1 MAVWSMEFPG
11 QAEYLA
17 EARKFTRA
25 VLGGCDGSDHVT
37 LVADELAANAI
48 THSRSGQPGGKFAL
62 CLATF
67 ANWCVVRVDDQGGSR
82 SPHVCE
88 QNDEST
94 DGRGLLLVDGLSEWW
109 GTDGD
114 DSARSVWAV
123 IPVMR
128 SAGDD

>member
-17 EARKFTRA
+17 EARKFA
-25 VLGGCDGSDHVT
+25 LSVLGGCEGSDDVSI
-37 LVADELAANAI
+37 VADELAANAI
-48 THSRSGQPGGKFAL
+48 THSRSGQPGGKFTL
-62 CLATF
+62 RLATLE
-67 ANWCVVRVDDQGGSR
+67 NWCVVRVDDQGGSR

-88 QNDEST
+88 QDDEST
-94 DGRGLLLVDGLSEWW
+94 DGRGLVLVDGLSEWW

-114 DSARSVWAV
+114 DTARSVWAV

-128 SAGDD
+128 SADDD